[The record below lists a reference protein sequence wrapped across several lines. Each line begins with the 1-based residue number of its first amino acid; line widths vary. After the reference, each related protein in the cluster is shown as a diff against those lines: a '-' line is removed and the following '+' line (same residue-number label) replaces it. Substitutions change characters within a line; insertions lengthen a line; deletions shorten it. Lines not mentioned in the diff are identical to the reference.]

1 MPFAFHVRGLTN
13 NDASLTLTD
22 DPPATDHTVD
32 AGNVSWSFAV
42 PQPTVTHTPAP
53 TATAPA
59 RPAQP
64 TLVVDSDTQI
74 TATGVAPDDG
84 GSPITSYDWRHR
96 VRGSGGSGWV
106 DRSNVTNL
114 IQAFSGLDASTEYDF
129 RFRATNDVGDSPY
142 SFPIRETTDD
152 PPPVTIDH
160 TVDAGNVSW
169 SFTVPQPTVTHTTP
183 GVTDHTVNAGNASWS
198 FDVPEPTVT
207 HTTPGPQ
214 NHTVN
219 AGNVS
224 WSFHVPQPSVRHTT
238 PFVIPAG
245 ISYPKIFTSR
255 PTNVYTAG
263 LGTEITGNVY
273 GVTID
278 EGKDSVR
285 SQNPARPRSL
295 SCQLTAPV
303 GIYGSDTYQEGDLL
317 ECQIQDAD
325 GQETWFKG
333 ILDKPR
339 ETSLQGDRT
348 HVNLRAFG
356 LTVLLSDARPVT
368 PVYENVLARDA
379 IGHLFD
385 ACGLACCLP
394 CD

>member
-1 MPFAFHVRGLTN
+1 MRIGA
-13 NDASLTLTD
+13 
-22 DPPATDHTVD
+22 
-32 AGNVSWSFAV
+32 FAV
-42 PQPTVTHTPAP
+42 PQPTVTHTTPA
-53 TATAPA
+53 
-59 RPAQP
+59 
-64 TLVVDSDTQI
+64 
-74 TATGVAPDDG
+74 
-84 GSPITSYDWRHR
+84 
-96 VRGSGGSGWV
+96 
-106 DRSNVTNL
+106 
-114 IQAFSGLDASTEYDF
+114 
-129 RFRATNDVGDSPY
+129 
-142 SFPIRETTDD
+142 
-152 PPPVTIDH
+152 
-160 TVDAGNVSW
+160 
-169 SFTVPQPTVTHTTP
+169 
-183 GVTDHTVNAGNASWS
+183 
-198 FDVPEPTVT
+198 
-207 HTTPGPQ
+207 PQ

-263 LGTEITGNVY
+263 LGAEITGNVY

-303 GIYGSDTYQEGDLL
+303 GIYGSDTYQEGDLV
-317 ECQIQDAD
+317 ECQVQDAD

-368 PVYENVLARDA
+368 PSLRKHHSGDGHRPPLRRLRLANGLSR
-379 IGHLFD
+379 GRFD
-385 ACGLACCLP
+385 GIVCSSSLLVVRWAGFRHPAAESPFGLSRP
-394 CD
+394 PFPVV